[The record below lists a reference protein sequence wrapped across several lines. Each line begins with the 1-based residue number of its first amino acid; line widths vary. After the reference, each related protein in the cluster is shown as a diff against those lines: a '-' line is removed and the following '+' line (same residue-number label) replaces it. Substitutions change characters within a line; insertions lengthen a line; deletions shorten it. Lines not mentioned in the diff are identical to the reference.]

1 MFRRLF
7 SVLLGVLAL
16 TAAAAALAESFY
28 LPGTYTATA
37 QGCGG
42 GVTVEVI
49 FDETQI
55 ASVTVV
61 EHSETAG
68 ICEPAIESIPELI
81 VEGQTLAV
89 DAVTGATV
97 TSTAILTAVADCV
110 TQAGGDVDALLSASD
125 GTVALARRFFRRRT
139 RRGKPPKVFLLRG
152 LTRTAKTHTIALTTK
167 YLIKSGRGTGPMTP
181 ANRQRCMVANPA
193 ACIRWQI
200 R

>member
-1 MFRRLF
+1 MFRRFF
-7 SVLLGVLAL
+7 SVLLGLLAL

-81 VEGQTLAV
+81 VEGQTLTALIARK
-89 DAVTGATV
+89 DALSLKIRLYKEIA
-97 TSTAILTAVADCV
+97 STASQTTYRARNTEIKIKSTISVADW
-110 TQAGGDVDALLSASD
+110 QAEIDQMSKELRLLDNQLQQSNWNTD
-125 GTVALARRFFRRRT
+125 
-139 RRGKPPKVFLLRG
+139 
-152 LTRTAKTHTIALTTK
+152 
-167 YLIKSGRGTGPMTP
+167 LIE
-181 ANRQRCMVANPA
+181 
-193 ACIRWQI
+193 
-200 R
+200 

>member
-1 MFRRLF
+1 MFRRFF

-37 QGCGG
+37 RGFGG

-89 DAVTGATV
+89 VAVTG
-97 TSTAILTAVADCV
+97 SDRDQHRHSDRRGGLRY
-110 TQAGGDVDALLSASD
+110 AGGRRRGRAAVCLGRD
-125 GTVALARRFFRRRT
+125 GLPWARRFFRRRT

-181 ANRQRCMVANPA
+181 ANRRDACGQSRQRAYA
-193 ACIRWQI
+193 GR
-200 R
+200 

>member
-55 ASVTVV
+55 ASV
-61 EHSETAG
+61 
-68 ICEPAIESIPELI
+68 SIPELI

-125 GTVALARRFFRRRT
+125 GTGCLGET
-139 RRGKPPKVFLLRG
+139 LLPS
-152 LTRTAKTHTIALTTK
+152 AD
-167 YLIKSGRGTGPMTP
+167 TP
-181 ANRQRCMVANPA
+181 
-193 ACIRWQI
+193 W
-200 R
+200 

>member
-1 MFRRLF
+1 M
-7 SVLLGVLAL
+7 
-16 TAAAAALAESFY
+16 
-28 LPGTYTATA
+28 
-37 QGCGG
+37 
-42 GVTVEVI
+42 TVEAI

-125 GTVALARRFFRRRT
+125 GTGCLGET
-139 RRGKPPKVFLLRG
+139 LLPS
-152 LTRTAKTHTIALTTK
+152 AD
-167 YLIKSGRGTGPMTP
+167 TP
-181 ANRQRCMVANPA
+181 
-193 ACIRWQI
+193 W
-200 R
+200 

>member
-1 MFRRLF
+1 MFRRFF
-7 SVLLGVLAL
+7 SVLLGLLAL
-16 TAAAAALAESFY
+16 TAAAAVLAESFY

-37 QGCGG
+37 RGFGG

-68 ICEPAIESIPELI
+68 ICGPAIESIPELI

-125 GTVALARRFFRRRT
+125 GTDCLGET
-139 RRGKPPKVFLLRG
+139 LLPP
-152 LTRTAKTHTIALTTK
+152 AD
-167 YLIKSGRGTGPMTP
+167 TP
-181 ANRQRCMVANPA
+181 
-193 ACIRWQI
+193 W
-200 R
+200 

>member
-37 QGCGG
+37 RGFGG

-97 TSTAILTAVADCV
+97 TSTAILT
-110 TQAGGDVDALLSASD
+110 D
-125 GTVALARRFFRRRT
+125 GTDCLGET
-139 RRGKPPKVFLLRG
+139 LLPP
-152 LTRTAKTHTIALTTK
+152 AD
-167 YLIKSGRGTGPMTP
+167 TP
-181 ANRQRCMVANPA
+181 
-193 ACIRWQI
+193 W
-200 R
+200 

>member
-1 MFRRLF
+1 MFRRFF

-125 GTVALARRFFRRRT
+125 GADCLGETLL
-139 RRGKPPKVFLLRG
+139 PP
-152 LTRTAKTHTIALTTK
+152 AD
-167 YLIKSGRGTGPMTP
+167 TP
-181 ANRQRCMVANPA
+181 
-193 ACIRWQI
+193 W
-200 R
+200 

>member
-1 MFRRLF
+1 MFRRFF

-81 VEGQTLAV
+81 VEGQTLAG

-110 TQAGGDVDALLSASD
+110 TQAGGCCLPRT
-125 GTVALARRFFRRRT
+125 GRIALARRFFRRRT
-139 RRGKPPKVFLLRG
+139 RRGKPPKVFLPRG
-152 LTRTAKTHTIALTTK
+152 LTRAAKTHTIALTTK

>member
-1 MFRRLF
+1 M
-7 SVLLGVLAL
+7 
-16 TAAAAALAESFY
+16 
-28 LPGTYTATA
+28 
-37 QGCGG
+37 
-42 GVTVEVI
+42 TVEVI

-125 GTVALARRFFRRRT
+125 GTDCLGET
-139 RRGKPPKVFLLRG
+139 LLPP
-152 LTRTAKTHTIALTTK
+152 AD
-167 YLIKSGRGTGPMTP
+167 TP
-181 ANRQRCMVANPA
+181 
-193 ACIRWQI
+193 W
-200 R
+200 